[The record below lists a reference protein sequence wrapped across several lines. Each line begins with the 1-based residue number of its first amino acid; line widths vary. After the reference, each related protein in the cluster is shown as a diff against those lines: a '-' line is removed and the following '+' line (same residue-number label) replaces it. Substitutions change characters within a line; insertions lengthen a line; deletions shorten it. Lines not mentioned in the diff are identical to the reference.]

1 MPWLKIVNEQTVFW
15 VAIDGDLPYVV
26 KYVVNSEFVVICTLM
41 LFFDRFY
48 LRETRF
54 SGIEVPRKAGV
65 VEQNRQNR
73 KKQKKETRYKR
84 P

>member
-1 MPWLKIVNEQTVFW
+1 MNEQTVFW

-26 KYVVNSEFVVICTLM
+26 TYVVNSEFAVISTLM

-48 LRETRF
+48 LRETGF

-65 VEQNRQNR
+65 IEQNRQNR
-73 KKQKKETRYKR
+73 KKQNKKETRYKR
-84 P
+84 L

>member
-1 MPWLKIVNEQTVFW
+1 MNEQTVFW

-26 KYVVNSEFVVICTLM
+26 TYVVNSEFVVICTLM

-65 VEQNRQNR
+65 IEQNRQNR
-73 KKQKKETRYKR
+73 KKQNKKETSYKR